1 MQRGKNNNSN
11 TNSEENTSKT
21 KEKPTP
27 TKKPP
32 YRILYVDDNNDIL
45 LTIKEGLEYHGF
57 IVDTFSNP
65 LEALS
70 SFKPELYDLVLIDVK
85 MPQMSGFE
93 FHHEL
98 QKKTVYGTEIKSCFI
113 TAYEVYFETLKKE
126 FPELYGGCFIR
137 KPIKIEDLVSKIN
150 EELNQNLTNTRV
162 L

>member
-1 MQRGKNNNSN
+1 MQREENNNSN

-32 YRILYVDDNNDIL
+32 YKILYVDDNNDIL

-98 QKKTVYGTEIKSCFI
+98 RKKTVYGTEIKSCFI

>member
-1 MQRGKNNNSN
+1 MQREENNNSN

-32 YRILYVDDNNDIL
+32 YKILYVDDNNDIL

-98 QKKTVYGTEIKSCFI
+98 RKKTVYGTEIKSLFYYSI
-113 TAYEVYFETLKKE
+113 
-126 FPELYGGCFIR
+126 
-137 KPIKIEDLVSKIN
+137 
-150 EELNQNLTNTRV
+150 
-162 L
+162 

>member
-1 MQRGKNNNSN
+1 LQREENNNSN

-21 KEKPTP
+21 KEKPTS

-98 QKKTVYGTEIKSCFI
+98 RKKTVYGTEIKSCFI

-126 FPELYGGCFIR
+126 FPELYGGV
-137 KPIKIEDLVSKIN
+137 LYANLSK
-150 EELNQNLTNTRV
+150 
-162 L
+162 